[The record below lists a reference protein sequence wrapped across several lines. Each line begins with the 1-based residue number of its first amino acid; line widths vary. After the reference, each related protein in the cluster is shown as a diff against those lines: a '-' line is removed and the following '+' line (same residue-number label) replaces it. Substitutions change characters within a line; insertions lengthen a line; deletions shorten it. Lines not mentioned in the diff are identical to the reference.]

1 MDAGAKFVML
11 APIVPL
17 IAFGIIF
24 FKPPWTP
31 LRIFGFILFVS
42 GFALLT
48 WARATLGNSFSIT
61 PQAKALV
68 TGGVYSKVRH
78 PVYVFGALMIT
89 GLLLYTNMPWLLLTL
104 VVIIPLQIVRARAEE
119 KVLVEKFGDEYLAYK
134 KNTWI

>member
-11 APIVPL
+11 APIVPMVV
-17 IAFGIIF
+17 FGVLF

-31 LRIFGFILFVS
+31 MRVTGFVIFVVS
-42 GFALLT
+42 FALLT
-48 WARATLGNSFSIT
+48 WARATLGNSFSVT

-104 VVIIPLQIVRARAEE
+104 IVIIPLQIVRARAEE
-119 KVLVEKFGDEYLAYK
+119 KVLTEKLGDEYLAYK
-134 KNTWI
+134 KT